1 MTELV
6 YAGGLPDEP
15 VIWDNRS
22 TEYCNSLDTGR
33 PLTVA
38 AASLMRR
45 YLECP
50 RCHKPRPAT
59 WGGDR
64 VWYGNGSLPT
74 VVMSC
79 GHYMTY

>member
-6 YAGGLPDEP
+6 YVGELSDE
-15 VIWDNRS
+15 VVWDNRS
-22 TEYCNSLDTGR
+22 VEYCDSIDAGR

-38 AASLMRR
+38 AAKMMDR

-50 RCHKPRPAT
+50 RCHKPRPAVF
-59 WGGDR
+59 GGER
-64 VWYGNGSLPT
+64 VVWGNGTLPT